1 MPVLTFPNT
10 TTSPNRWSCQRQTAS
25 GTFPTRTFSR
35 YSVYLLYWYRSTN
48 TATCGTCSHILK
60 FVTADN
66 LTKVQI
72 LTPAVLARIYWY
84 QSTNTDTCG
93 TRLQLVTADNLT
105 LFNECQ
111 AVELLCQWLHVDDL
125 RRSQPEV

>member
-1 MPVLTFPNT
+1 
-10 TTSPNRWSCQRQTAS
+10 
-25 GTFPTRTFSR
+25 
-35 YSVYLLYWYRSTN
+35 
-48 TATCGTCSHILK
+48 
-60 FVTADN
+60 VTADN

-72 LTPAVLARIYWY
+72 LTPVVLARIYWY
-84 QSTNTDTCG
+84 QTTNTDTCG
-93 TRLQLVTADNLT
+93 TRPQLVTADNLT